1 MSHLIVC
8 VEVKKLVPLFEIVAV
23 LFKQLAVPQTKLPQ
37 ESLSGLALA
46 LGSSGCGLASLDA
59 CDVAAQYG
67 FDDYFN
73 GHSDAPS
80 PV

>member
-46 LGSSGCGLASLDA
+46 LGSSG
-59 CDVAAQYG
+59 
-67 FDDYFN
+67 
-73 GHSDAPS
+73 
-80 PV
+80 